1 MNTSQTRVRFEMPG
15 IFFFFL
21 NQLRLLVPPRK
32 TLDILDI

>member
-15 IFFFFL
+15 IFFFL